1 MDITK
6 GKAASITFV
15 NLTNCA
21 QRLLRRL
28 RQIEASSHERVW
40 SRQHGQHHRYSR
52 IQRRLTTIAFCFGGV
67 LLLAL
72 LSAQAT
78 SHGLR
83 QETLQKSATYPVV
96 AHGDTGA
103 PHNATGLQGAIQGSQ
118 TELTSTPIPLAPTDP
133 TASPAPGVASNPA
146 GGNGALFDP
155 KQWVIDA
162 LSAAFAWIV
171 DGVTST
177 ITNLLQQAFALDILV
192 LTPPADTY
200 QNTVVL
206 AFWRTVVAI
215 ADSALAIIVCWAGY
229 NSIVGPMAGVR
240 YHEARQILPRLA
252 LAALAVNLSLLV
264 TQTMIDFNNALSAI
278 VTTPFDNLVNLL
290 TLNIQSGPN
299 AAASLAL
306 ILLFL
311 AFGVVGLFLV
321 IQMVVRLAMLDVLIV
336 TAPLG
341 LVCWVL
347 PQTHAWAH
355 LWTRAFI
362 STVFVQFLQVLA
374 LGLGG
379 GLLVFFPADN
389 PFGAVMDLVIGIATL
404 YLTLKIPTFLR
415 SLGGPSAPNP
425 LNDATGVAATALMVV
440 RFAAL
445 AGA

>member
-6 GKAASITFV
+6 QRTADNTIATLAHPAHKLLQRRRKAK
-15 NLTNCA
+15 A
-21 QRLLRRL
+21 QYHDHIGSRRHVPNHLDRRL
-28 RQIEASSHERVW
+28 QRQLSA
-40 SRQHGQHHRYSR
+40 
-52 IQRRLTTIAFCFGGV
+52 IAFLFGGS

-72 LSAQAT
+72 LVAQTFPRDLHSEALQISGSNVTVTAGAT
-78 SHGLR
+78 
-83 QETLQKSATYPVV
+83 
-96 AHGDTGA
+96 GDSQ
-103 PHNATGLQGAIQGSQ
+103 NATGLQGAIQGSQ
-118 TELTSTPIPLAPTDP
+118 TEPSPTPTRPTSTDP
-133 TASPAPGVASNPA
+133 TTSPSPGVVPDPA

-162 LSAAFAWIV
+162 LSAAFAWVV

-177 ITNLLQQAFALDILV
+177 ITNLLQQAFALDILI
-192 LTPPADTY
+192 LTPPTDTY

-206 AFWRTVVAI
+206 DFWRTVVAI

-229 NSIVGPMAGVR
+229 NSIVGPAAGVR
-240 YHEARQILPRLA
+240 YHEARQVLPRLT

-264 TQTMIDFNNALSAI
+264 TQTMIDLNNALSAI
-278 VTTPFDNLVNLL
+278 VTTPFDNLANLL
-290 TLNIQSGPN
+290 TLNIRSGPN

-321 IQMVVRLAMLDVLIV
+321 IQMMVRLAMLDVLIV

-347 PQTHAWAH
+347 PQTHAWAQ
-355 LWTRAFI
+355 LWTRAFV

-379 GLLVFFPADN
+379 GLLVFFPSDN
-389 PFGAVMDLVIGIATL
+389 PFGAVMDLIIGIATL
-404 YLTLKIPTFLR
+404 YLTLKIPSFLR

>member
-6 GKAASITFV
+6 RKVASITIA
-15 NLTNCA
+15 NLA
-21 QRLLRRL
+21 HRAHRLLRRSPQAEDSRHEQIGGPPNL
-28 RQIEASSHERVW
+28 RN
-40 SRQHGQHHRYSR
+40 SR
-52 IQRRLTTIAFCFGGV
+52 IQRRLTTSAFLVGGV

-72 LSAQAT
+72 LAAQA
-78 SHGLR
+78 SSRGLQQQALESGAGNILVTR
-83 QETLQKSATYPVV
+83 A
-96 AHGDTGA
+96 GTGA
-103 PHNATGLQGAIQGSQ
+103 THDTAGLQGAIQGSQ
-118 TELTSTPIPLAPTDP
+118 SELTPTPTQLTPTDP
-133 TASPAPGVASNPA
+133 TTTPAPGVTPNPI

-162 LSAAFAWIV
+162 LSAAFAWII
-171 DGVTST
+171 DGISST

-229 NSIVGPMAGVR
+229 NSIVGPSAGVR
-240 YHEARQILPRLA
+240 YHEARQVLPRLA

-264 TQTMIDFNNALSAI
+264 TQTMIDLNNALAAI
-278 VTTPFDNLVNLL
+278 VTTPFDNLVHLL
-290 TLNIQSGPN
+290 TLNIRSGPN
-299 AAASLAL
+299 AAASFAL

-389 PFGAVMDLVIGIATL
+389 PFGAVMDLIIGIATL
-404 YLTLKIPTFLR
+404 YLTLKIPAFLR

>member
-1 MDITK
+1 VPD
-6 GKAASITFV
+6 
-15 NLTNCA
+15 
-21 QRLLRRL
+21 
-28 RQIEASSHERVW
+28 
-40 SRQHGQHHRYSR
+40 
-52 IQRRLTTIAFCFGGV
+52 
-67 LLLAL
+67 
-72 LSAQAT
+72 
-78 SHGLR
+78 
-83 QETLQKSATYPVV
+83 
-96 AHGDTGA
+96 
-103 PHNATGLQGAIQGSQ
+103 
-118 TELTSTPIPLAPTDP
+118 
-133 TASPAPGVASNPA
+133 PA

-162 LSAAFAWIV
+162 LSAAFTWIV
-171 DGVTST
+171 DGVTSA
-177 ITNLLQQAFALDILV
+177 ITNLLQQALALDILV
-192 LTPPADTY
+192 LTPPTDTY
-200 QNTVVL
+200 QNEVVL

-229 NSIVGPMAGVR
+229 NSIVGPAAGVR
-240 YHEARQILPRLA
+240 YHEARQVLPRLA
-252 LAALAVNLSLLV
+252 LAALAVNLSLFV
-264 TQTMIDFNNALSAI
+264 TQTMIDLNNALSAI
-278 VTTPFDNLVNLL
+278 VTTPFDNLVSLL
-290 TLNIQSGPN
+290 TLNIRSGPN
-299 AAASLAL
+299 AAASFAL

-379 GLLVFFPADN
+379 GLLAFFPADN
-389 PFGAVMDLVIGIATL
+389 PFGAVMDLIIGIATL

-425 LNDATGVAATALMVV
+425 LNDATGVAATALMAL

>member
-6 GKAASITFV
+6 RKVVSITIA
-15 NLTNCA
+15 NLTHCA
-21 QRLLRRL
+21 RARGLLRQPRRADPSRHEHALSRRPVPSHYRFYRKLLARL
-28 RQIEASSHERVW
+28 SA
-40 SRQHGQHHRYSR
+40 
-52 IQRRLTTIAFCFGGV
+52 IAFLFGGTLLLV
-67 LLLAL
+67 LLA
-72 LSAQAT
+72 AQE
-78 SHGLR
+78 SPRGFQR
-83 QETLQKSATYPVV
+83 EPLQIGGANFPA
-96 AHGDTGA
+96 AHGAIDDSYNTS
-103 PHNATGLQGAIQGSQ
+103 GLQGAIQALQ
-118 TELTSTPIPLAPTDP
+118 TEPVD
-133 TASPAPGVASNPA
+133 PAPGLPPNPA

-171 DGVTST
+171 DGITST
-177 ITNLLQQAFALDILV
+177 ITNLLQQAFALDILT
-192 LTPPADTY
+192 LTPPTDTY

-215 ADSALAIIVCWAGY
+215 ADSALALIVCWAGY
-229 NSIVGPMAGVR
+229 NSIVGPTAGVR
-240 YHEARQILPRLA
+240 YHEARQVLPRLA

-264 TQTMIDFNNALSAI
+264 TQTMIDLNNALSAI
-278 VTTPFDNLVNLL
+278 VTTPFDNLVHLL
-290 TLNIQSGPN
+290 ALNIRSGPN
-299 AAASLAL
+299 ATASLAL

-389 PFGAVMDLVIGIATL
+389 PFGAVMDLIIGIATL
-404 YLTLKIPTFLR
+404 YLTLKIPAFLR

-425 LNDATGVAATALMVV
+425 LNDATGVAATALMAV

>member
-6 GKAASITFV
+6 REAVSKTIAELIHRA
-15 NLTNCA
+15 
-21 QRLLRRL
+21 RKLLRR
-28 RQIEASSHERVW
+28 
-40 SRQHGQHHRYSR
+40 SRQVETAQLERTGNRPHEQDQRYSGML
-52 IQRRLTTIAFCFGGV
+52 RRATAAIFLAGGAI
-67 LLLAL
+67 LLAVL
-72 LSAQAT
+72 AAQV
-78 SHGLR
+78 SPHGLQ
-83 QETLQKSATYPVV
+83 QEVLQEGGTHSLA
-96 AHGDTGA
+96 AHGAAGSAHDGA
-103 PHNATGLQGAIQGSQ
+103 GLQGAVQGSQ
-118 TELTSTPIPLAPTDP
+118 AEPPPTPAQTAPTVS
-133 TASPAPGVASNPA
+133 TSSSPGVASNPA

-177 ITNLLQQAFALDILV
+177 ITNLLQQALALDILV
-192 LTPPADTY
+192 LTPPKDTY
-200 QNTVVL
+200 QNAVVL

-229 NSIVGPMAGVR
+229 NSIVGPSAGVR
-240 YHEARQILPRLA
+240 YHEARQVLPRLA

-264 TQTMIDFNNALSAI
+264 TQTMIDLNNALSAI
-278 VTTPFDNLVNLL
+278 VITPFDNLVHLL
-290 TLNIQSGPN
+290 TLNVRSGPN

-389 PFGAVMDLVIGIATL
+389 PFGAVMDLIIGIATL
-404 YLTLKIPTFLR
+404 YLTLKIPAFLR

-425 LNDATGVAATALMVV
+425 LNDATGVAATALMAV

>member
-1 MDITK
+1 MDMMKLKT
-6 GKAASITFV
+6 ASISIAS
-15 NLTNCA
+15 LMHYP
-21 QRLLRRL
+21 QRHAERSPQAEEPRREHIQNRRNGL
-28 RQIEASSHERVW
+28 S
-40 SRQHGQHHRYSR
+40 HRYNSV
-52 IQRRLTTIAFCFGGV
+52 QRRLTASAFLFGGV

-72 LSAQAT
+72 LAAHASSGKPQQQALHTAASRSVVVHDGT
-78 SHGLR
+78 S
-83 QETLQKSATYPVV
+83 T
-96 AHGDTGA
+96 AHDA
-103 PHNATGLQGAIQGSQ
+103 AGLQGAIQGAQ
-118 TELTSTPIPLAPTDP
+118 AQPTTTPVPSTPTSATTSPT
-133 TASPAPGVASNPA
+133 PGAEVNSA

-171 DGVTST
+171 DGISST

-229 NSIVGPMAGVR
+229 NSIVGPTVGAR
-240 YHEARQILPRLA
+240 YHEAHQVLPRLA
-252 LAALAVNLSLLV
+252 LAALAVNLSLLM
-264 TQTMIDFNNALSAI
+264 TQTMIDLNNALSAI
-278 VTTPFDNLVNLL
+278 VTTPFNNLVNLL
-290 TLNIQSGPN
+290 TLNIRSGPN

-311 AFGVVGLFLV
+311 AFGVVGLFLM

-379 GLLVFFPADN
+379 GLLVFFPSDN
-389 PFGAVMDLVIGIATL
+389 PFGAVMDLIIGIATL
-404 YLTLKIPTFLR
+404 YLTLKIPAFLR

-425 LNDATGVAATALMVV
+425 LNDATGVAATALMAV
-440 RFAAL
+440 RFATL